1 MPSPTLSIAV
11 GLAVIV
17 SFLGWRTR
25 ALTGTGAVAASLTG
39 SVIVYGT
46 GWAGGAALGVFFVG
60 ASLVSWMTEGRT
72 LVRLEARGNRRD
84 LVQVMANGGGALAGG
99 VLALQE
105 PTLGLWVVTCSLA
118 AAGADTYATS
128 FGALSRRDPVL
139 LGSGRRVM
147 PGTSGAVS
155 LAGTAGGVLGA
166 ALPAGAAA
174 ITVGDTSLLAG
185 AAAIGFAGMLLDSLI
200 GATLQARFH
209 CRRCDV
215 PTELRVHRCGVS
227 AEHLGGLHWINND
240 VVNAIATILAG
251 LTGLL
256 VGFLLRGFSS

>member
-1 MPSPTLSIAV
+1 
-11 GLAVIV
+11 
-17 SFLGWRTR
+17 
-25 ALTGTGAVAASLTG
+25 
-39 SVIVYGT
+39 
-46 GWAGGAALGVFFVG
+46 
-60 ASLVSWMTEGRT
+60 
-72 LVRLEARGNRRD
+72 
-84 LVQVMANGGGALAGG
+84 
-99 VLALQE
+99 
-105 PTLGLWVVTCSLA
+105 
-118 AAGADTYATS
+118 
-128 FGALSRRDPVL
+128 
-139 LGSGRRVM
+139 M

-155 LAGTAGGVLGA
+155 LVGTAGGVLGA

-215 PTELRVHRCGVS
+215 PTELLVHHCGAS

-251 LTGLL
+251 LAGLL
-256 VGFLLRGFSS
+256 AGFLLRGFSS